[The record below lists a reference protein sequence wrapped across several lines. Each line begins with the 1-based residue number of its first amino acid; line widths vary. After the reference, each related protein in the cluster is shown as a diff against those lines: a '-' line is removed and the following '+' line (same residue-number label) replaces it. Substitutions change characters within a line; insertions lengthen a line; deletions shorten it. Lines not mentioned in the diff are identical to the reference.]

1 MIYYLYLCIGIW
13 QCHTHSLPMTV
24 FPSPSLSVAY
34 HALPFAMLC
43 AVLCATCGT
52 LRDTSMINC
61 LSQVTFDILSYLLCF
76 GYPHPPPPVRLSQ
89 LWLSKS
95 LKCKFHSHCSAT
107 TTAISFSFSTKLTIK
122 AFQFQLTLDM
132 PLKLNALQSTSM
144 RAVKVTNN
152 VPLMLYDDQR
162 RRRRIPGLK
171 CLNSLANLW
180 PQYANWGHVG
190 SALV

>member
-1 MIYYLYLCIGIW
+1 
-13 QCHTHSLPMTV
+13 
-24 FPSPSLSVAY
+24 
-34 HALPFAMLC
+34 MLC

-76 GYPHPPPPVRLSQ
+76 GYPHPPPPVPLSLPLFLSQ

-132 PLKLNALQSTSM
+132 PLKLNALQSPSM

-180 PQYANWGHVG
+180 PQYANWRHVA
-190 SALV
+190 SAFV

>member
-1 MIYYLYLCIGIW
+1 MHRHLAVPYALSAHACLPLPPPLSLLLITRCPLLCCVLCCVPHVARWGIQAWLTAFRKLLLTSYHIYYALVA
-13 QCHTHSLPMTV
+13 LPHL
-24 FPSPSLSVAY
+24 PSPSRS
-34 HALPFAMLC
+34 
-43 AVLCATCGT
+43 
-52 LRDTSMINC
+52 
-61 LSQVTFDILSYLLCF
+61 
-76 GYPHPPPPVRLSQ
+76 
-89 LWLSKS
+89 LSKS

>member
-1 MIYYLYLCIGIW
+1 MHRHLAVPYALSAHDCRPLSSPLC
-13 QCHTHSLPMTV
+13 
-24 FPSPSLSVAY
+24 VAY

-43 AVLCATCGT
+43 VLCATCGT

-76 GYPHPPPPVRLSQ
+76 GYPPSPSRFLSLCQ

-95 LKCKFHSHCSAT
+95 LKWKFHSHCSAT
-107 TTAISFSFSTKLTIK
+107 TTAISFSFTTKLTIK
-122 AFQFQLTLDM
+122 AFQLTLDM

-162 RRRRIPGLK
+162 RPRVVSPPSGF
-171 CLNSLANLW
+171 
-180 PQYANWGHVG
+180 PD
-190 SALV
+190 

>member
-1 MIYYLYLCIGIW
+1 MHRHLAVPYALSAHACLPLPPLSLLLITRCPLLCCVPHVARWGIRAWLTAFRKLLLTSYHIYYALVTLP
-13 QCHTHSLPMTV
+13 HLPSPLSLP
-24 FPSPSLSVAY
+24 
-34 HALPFAMLC
+34 LC
-43 AVLCATCGT
+43 
-52 LRDTSMINC
+52 
-61 LSQVTFDILSYLLCF
+61 
-76 GYPHPPPPVRLSQ
+76 Q

-95 LKCKFHSHCSAT
+95 LKCKFLSHCSAT

-180 PQYANWGHVG
+180 P
-190 SALV
+190 